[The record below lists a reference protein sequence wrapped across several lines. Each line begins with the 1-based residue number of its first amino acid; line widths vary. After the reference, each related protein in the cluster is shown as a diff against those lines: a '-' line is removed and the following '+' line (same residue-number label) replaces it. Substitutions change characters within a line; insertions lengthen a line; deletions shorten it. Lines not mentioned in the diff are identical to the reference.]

1 MKTIPTTDLE
11 HVLNHTN
18 DLWKEYFPKGST
30 IFITGGTG
38 FFGKWILESF
48 IFINEKL
55 HLNGKLIVLSR
66 DPENF
71 LLQCPQFNHSSI
83 IFLKGDIRTFIFP
96 EAKIDFIVHAATA
109 PGVSFNIE
117 QPLLMFDTIV
127 DGTKNILEL
136 AKQKKVKAI
145 LHTSSGAVYGKQ
157 PSELTHVSEEYIGS
171 PDIYESGAAYGE
183 GKRVAEMLCNLYF
196 RNYNVPS
203 KVARCFAFA
212 GPYLPLDGHFAV
224 GNFIKNILDGAAIK
238 VNSDGTAIRSYM
250 YAADL
255 TVWLFTVL
263 FKGNV
268 CHPYNVGS
276 EEDLSI
282 EDVAKIIASFS
293 NKPVDIQIAEK
304 KINSKPL
311 RYVPSTSRAKQ
322 ELNLQSYFNTKQTL
336 QKTFNYYLNE
346 SK

>member
-1 MKTIPTTDLE
+1 MKTIPTSDLE

-18 DLWKEYFPKGST
+18 DLWKEYFPSGST

-38 FFGKWILESF
+38 FFGKWLLESF

-55 HLNGKLIVLSR
+55 QLNGKLIVLSR
-66 DPENF
+66 NPEKF
-71 LLQCPQFNHSSI
+71 LMQFPQFNHSAI
-83 IFLKGDIRTFIFP
+83 KFLNGDIRSFTFP
-96 EAKIDFIVHAATA
+96 EEKIDFIIHAATEPA
-109 PGVSFNIE
+109 VSLNIE
-117 QPLLMFDTIV
+117 QPVLMFDTIV
-127 DGTKNILEL
+127 EGTKNILEL
-136 AKQKKVKAI
+136 ARIKKVKAI

-157 PSELTHVSEEYIGS
+157 PSEITHVSEEFNGS
-171 PDIYESGAAYGE
+171 PDIYDSSAAYGE
-183 GKRVAEMLCNLYF
+183 GKRVAEMLCNLYLK
-196 RNYNVPS
+196 NYSIPS
-203 KVARCFAFA
+203 KIARCFAFA

-224 GNFIKNILDGAAIK
+224 GNFIRNVADGTAIK
-238 VNSDGTAIRSYM
+238 ISSDGTAFRSYM

-255 TVWLFTVL
+255 TVWLFTIL
-263 FKGNV
+263 FRGES

-293 NKPVDIQIAEK
+293 DKPVDIQIAAK

-311 RYVPSTSRAKQ
+311 RYVPATLRAKQ
-322 ELNLQSYFNTKQTL
+322 ELNLQSHFNTKQTL